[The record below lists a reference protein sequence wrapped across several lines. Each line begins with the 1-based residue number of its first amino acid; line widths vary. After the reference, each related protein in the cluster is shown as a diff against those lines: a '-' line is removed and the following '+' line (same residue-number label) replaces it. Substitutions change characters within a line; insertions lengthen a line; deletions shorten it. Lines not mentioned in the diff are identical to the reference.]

1 MAPPTHPMGI
11 DYTQKIHHNTYLFL
25 QPPSPPLANKGI
37 TVLITGASRG
47 IGKATAL
54 SYARAGASHIAL
66 AARSNLQAVQ
76 TAVLQA
82 AREAK
87 CPAPQV
93 LLLELNIA
101 SLASVN
107 AALATIRSS
116 FGRLDILVNNA
127 GFLETFAR
135 LTDSNPDET
144 WKSWEINYR
153 GTVLMSRA
161 FVPLLIESKGLGVL
175 INVSSIGALL
185 PGEGLGTYS
194 TTKFALLR
202 FTEMLDLEY
211 GKEGVLAMALHPGGV
226 MTELSMVLPEV
237 LHERE
242 FYLCFLG

>member
-1 MAPPTHPMGI
+1 M
-11 DYTQKIHHNTYLFL
+11 
-25 QPPSPPLANKGI
+25 
-37 TVLITGASRG
+37 
-47 IGKATAL
+47 
-54 SYARAGASHIAL
+54 
-66 AARSNLQAVQ
+66 Q